1 MAGIYLS
8 DSWPVT
14 QTTSL
19 GGRDYGTSDQILRT
33 SATVVGIY
41 LSDSWPVT
49 QTRGLCGKDYCTP
62 DQILRTSATVVG
74 IYLSDSWSVTQTR
87 GLGGRD
93 YGTPGQV
100 LRTCSDILTHGHAAQ
115 FPGAHDHR
123 GIMLIYE
130 CCIQHAILMFE
141 H

>member
-14 QTTSL
+14 QTRGL
-19 GGRDYGTSDQILRT
+19 GGKDYGTPDQILRT

-49 QTRGLCGKDYCTP
+49 Q
-62 DQILRTSATVVG
+62 I
-74 IYLSDSWSVTQTR
+74 R

-93 YGTPGQV
+93 YGTPGQT
-100 LRTCSDILTHGHAAQ
+100 LRTCSAILTHGHVAQ
-115 FPGAHDHR
+115 LLGAPR
-123 GIMLIYE
+123 S
-130 CCIQHAILMFE
+130 
-141 H
+141 